1 MYIYDNSKK
10 NKNDFFFSIHL
21 HNLKAL
27 HGWKFGQRC
36 KGKRFFHQK
45 KIFIILINFPTAKKS
60 YRYIIAALLTI
71 MGIAAPLAMKAVG
84 LIAYKALVISSVAL
98 TIAGIIAL
106 KKIYSSDHH
115 HDETTFHVAS
125 GDHRRTAYILRPV
138 HHGPNNSNGQPQQQQ
153 SQDSQNDPYR
163 YYYDYP
169 TQQAP

>member
-1 MYIYDNSKK
+1 MPFLNRKKKKCNTISLLKIYYL
-10 NKNDFFFSIHL
+10 F
-21 HNLKAL
+21 
-27 HGWKFGQRC
+27 
-36 KGKRFFHQK
+36 
-45 KIFIILINFPTAKKS
+45 TAKKS

-115 HDETTFHVAS
+115 DETTFHVAS
-125 GDHRRTAYILRPV
+125 GDHRRTAYLVR
-138 HHGPNNSNGQPQQQQ
+138 GPNGQQNHGGAPTGQP
-153 SQDSQNDPYR
+153 DNQNDPYR

-169 TQQAP
+169 AQQSP

>member
-1 MYIYDNSKK
+1 MWDDWVQSVPI
-10 NKNDFFFSIHL
+10 FFFL
-21 HNLKAL
+21 T
-27 HGWKFGQRC
+27 KFS
-36 KGKRFFHQK
+36 FFIRI
-45 KIFIILINFPTAKKS
+45 IFVAAKKS

-115 HDETTFHVAS
+115 DETTFHVAS
-125 GDHRRTAYILRPV
+125 GDHRRTAYLVRGPGG
-138 HHGPNNSNGQPQQQQ
+138 HHQNNQGAPQE
-153 SQDSQNDPYR
+153 SQNDPYR

-169 TQQAP
+169 AQQSQ

>member
-1 MYIYDNSKK
+1 MYIYDNSLKK
-10 NKNDFFFSIHL
+10 IRKPFLSLFILNFTGHSTGLVHS
-21 HNLKAL
+21 LKL
-27 HGWKFGQRC
+27 
-36 KGKRFFHQK
+36 KRFLSNFK
-45 KIFIILINFPTAKKS
+45 LIVFTAKKS

-106 KKIYSSDHH
+106 KKIYSNDHH

-125 GDHRRTAYILRPV
+125 GDHRRTAYLLRP
-138 HHGPNNSNGQPQQQQ
+138 HNGQATGQTP
-153 SQDSQNDPYR
+153 DAQNDPYR

>member
-1 MYIYDNSKK
+1 MPSEKK
-10 NKNDFFFSIHL
+10 KLVDFHTCYFQNFDFLWAPTITQSFHSNNKN
-21 HNLKAL
+21 NN
-27 HGWKFGQRC
+27 
-36 KGKRFFHQK
+36 QK
-45 KIFIILINFPTAKKS
+45 LNTTKILAKKS

-106 KKIYSSDHH
+106 KKIYSSDR

-125 GDHRRTAYILRPV
+125 GDHNRRTAYFARPAAPHSSPV
-138 HHGPNNSNGQPQQQQ
+138 
-153 SQDSQNDPYR
+153 DSQTDPYR

-169 TQQAP
+169 TQTTQ

>member
-1 MYIYDNSKK
+1 MQR
-10 NKNDFFFSIHL
+10 
-21 HNLKAL
+21 
-27 HGWKFGQRC
+27 KF
-36 KGKRFFHQK
+36 
-45 KIFIILINFPTAKKS
+45 PAKKS

-106 KKIYSSDHH
+106 KKIYSSDR

-125 GDHRRTAYILRPV
+125 GDHNRRTAYYARPAPPHTSATV
-138 HHGPNNSNGQPQQQQ
+138 
-153 SQDSQNDPYR
+153 DSQTDPYR

-169 TQQAP
+169 TQTTQ

>member
-1 MYIYDNSKK
+1 MPFFPLSIWNHINKK
-10 NKNDFFFSIHL
+10 SVTQISLFRNVFLFFSL
-21 HNLKAL
+21 SQYL
-27 HGWKFGQRC
+27 G
-36 KGKRFFHQK
+36 
-45 KIFIILINFPTAKKS
+45 FITAKKS

-115 HDETTFHVAS
+115 DETTFHVAS
-125 GDHRRTAYILRPV
+125 GDHRRTAYLVR
-138 HHGPNNSNGQPQQQQ
+138 GPNGHNGAPTGQP
-153 SQDSQNDPYR
+153 DSQNDPYR

-169 TQQAP
+169 AQQSP

>member
-1 MYIYDNSKK
+1 M
-10 NKNDFFFSIHL
+10 L
-21 HNLKAL
+21 
-27 HGWKFGQRC
+27 
-36 KGKRFFHQK
+36 
-45 KIFIILINFPTAKKS
+45 FIAAKKS

-115 HDETTFHVAS
+115 DETTFHVAS
-125 GDHRRTAYILRPV
+125 GDHRRTAYMVRPG
-138 HHGPNNSNGQPQQQQ
+138 HHNQQPAQESN
-153 SQDSQNDPYR
+153 QNDPYR

-169 TQQAP
+169 TQQSQ